1 MDPQEW
7 RIGEA
12 KQSFSEVVRSAQAA
26 PQKIFNRDRLVAA
39 VISGE
44 LFEEIEQFT
53 RERDRKSFASL
64 TSEIREICDGEG
76 YTIEVPQRLDRESW
90 LPGEP

>member
-1 MDPQEW
+1 MSHREW

-12 KQSFSEVVRSAQAA
+12 KQSFSEVVRKAHEA

-44 LFEEIEQFT
+44 LFEEIEQLT
-53 RERDRKSFASL
+53 RERARKSLASL
-64 TSEIREICDGEG
+64 ASEIREICEGEG
-76 YTIEVPQRLDRESW
+76 YTIEVPERLDRESW
-90 LPGEP
+90 LTDEP

>member
-1 MDPQEW
+1 MDHQEW

-12 KQSFSEVVRSAQAA
+12 KQSFSEVVRSAQEA

-44 LFEEIEQFT
+44 LFEEIEQLT
-53 RERDRKSFASL
+53 RERDRKSLASL
-64 TSEIREICDGEG
+64 GSEIREICDDEG
-76 YTIEVPQRLDRESW
+76 YTIEVPPRVDRESW
-90 LPGEP
+90 VTNEP